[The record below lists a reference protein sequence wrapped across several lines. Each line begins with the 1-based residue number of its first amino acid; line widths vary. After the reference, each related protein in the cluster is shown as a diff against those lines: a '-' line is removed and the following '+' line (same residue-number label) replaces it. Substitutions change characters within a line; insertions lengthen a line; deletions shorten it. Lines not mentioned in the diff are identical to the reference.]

1 MYPPSGNNT
10 LPVVKLFCIKY
21 RTVCAIS
28 LLWPGLL
35 QEKEIYKIH
44 KHYQEIPPK
53 VEYSLTEHGKQSV
66 LFWIV
71 CVVGEEVI

>member
-21 RTVCAIS
+21 RTYVQFHYYGQAFYK
-28 LLWPGLL
+28 
-35 QEKEIYKIH
+35 EKEIYKIH

-53 VEYSLTEHGKQSV
+53 VEYSLTEHGKTVSTV
-66 LFWIV
+66 LIV

>member
-53 VEYSLTEHGKQSV
+53 VEYSLTEHGKTVNTVLDSV
-66 LFWIV
+66 CSW
-71 CVVGEEVI
+71 EEVI

>member
-21 RTVCAIS
+21 RTVCAIP

-44 KHYQEIPPK
+44 KHYQEITPK

-71 CVVGEEVI
+71 CVVGEEDI

>member
-53 VEYSLTEHGKQSV
+53 VEYSLTEYGKQSV